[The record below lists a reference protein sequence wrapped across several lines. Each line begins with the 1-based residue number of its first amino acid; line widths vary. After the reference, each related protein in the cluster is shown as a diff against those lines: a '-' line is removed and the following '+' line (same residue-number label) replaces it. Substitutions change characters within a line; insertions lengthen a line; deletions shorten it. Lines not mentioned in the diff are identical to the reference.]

1 MYAFDKSFQSGSII
15 LHAGQNYEMI
25 ANHLNLYNTRHNRAT
40 RENMINYPNV
50 EYKTEPRTTQNKW
63 GLVLLAIFLLSVVYA
78 ATNRILYGDS
88 VWVLAPVGIMIFIC
102 IPGILILEKVF
113 PEIPKIK
120 PDK

>member
-1 MYAFDKSFQSGSII
+1 
-15 LHAGQNYEMI
+15 
-25 ANHLNLYNTRHNRAT
+25 
-40 RENMINYPNV
+40 MINYPNV